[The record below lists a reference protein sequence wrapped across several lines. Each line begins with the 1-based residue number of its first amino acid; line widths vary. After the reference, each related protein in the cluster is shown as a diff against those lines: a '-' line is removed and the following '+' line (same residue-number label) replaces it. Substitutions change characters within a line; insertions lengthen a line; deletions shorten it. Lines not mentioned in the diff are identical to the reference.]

1 MALIPTGILMTK
13 QHQPYRPLMLAIAF
27 CGLVAGCVDKKGPTT
42 RPLTARD
49 RQEAALRDPM
59 GVKAETDPIDISG
72 GKINEYDHDAMKRDL
87 DSVFNP

>member
-1 MALIPTGILMTK
+1 MTK
-13 QHQPYRPLMLAIAF
+13 HLQTYRPFLLAIAF

-72 GKINEYDHDAMKRDL
+72 GKINEYDHNAMKRDL